1 MLPNAR
7 GTLGLA
13 RSNAS
18 LRDASRGAASML
30 LVASGKGGVGT
41 SMVATLIA
49 MSAAERG
56 ERVLLVDAT
65 EGGGTLHHLFGLRPA
80 RSLWSLSVPTA
91 RADDTVISIDDG
103 LSLIAGGTSG
113 GGVVP
118 ATDHERRAALAR
130 GATAFSSY
138 SVVVIDG
145 GSRLDTITA
154 IAEVIEPSTLLV
166 TSADRLALAANYAL
180 VKSLSARKPDAII
193 SVLTNRHGEAAATEA
208 TGFLVGACSHFLG
221 RTIDVAGA
229 IPDDPSLLAA
239 VGAGMSVR
247 DAVEGS
253 PAADAVRGI
262 VTRLVPSWPSALQSP
277 TMPGL
282 SLSPTPSS
290 SRRWS

>member
-145 GSRLDTITA
+145 GSRLDTIAALSDLADPTM
-154 IAEVIEPSTLLV
+154 LLV
-166 TSADRLALAANYAL
+166 TAADRLSLAANYAL
-180 VKSLSARKPDAII
+180 VKSVSARRNDAPIA
-193 SVLTNRHGEAAATEA
+193 VLSNRHSEALAAESCD
-208 TGFLVGACSHFLG
+208 FLIGACSHFLG
-221 RTIDVAGA
+221 RTIDVAGVL
-229 IPDDPSLLAA
+229 PDDPCLQAA
-239 VGAGMSVR
+239 VGAGMTVR
-247 DAVEGS
+247 DALDGS
-253 PAADAVRGI
+253 PAAEAMRG
-262 VTRLVPSWPSALQSP
+262 VLSRVLPSTRTFAAPV
-277 TMPGL
+277 
-282 SLSPTPSS
+282 PTPVVSPS
-290 SRRWS
+290 FRRWS